1 MVTEKKKQA
10 CRLVLGSFQTKKR
23 HDKTILFVM
32 IPTWLL
38 CYITNQV
45 FVAQT
50 KHRKLEALEK
60 KNKHQLQNP

>member
-1 MVTEKKKQA
+1 
-10 CRLVLGSFQTKKR
+10 
-23 HDKTILFVM
+23 M

-60 KNKHQLQNP
+60 KKQTSAAESLEKLLVSILFAA